1 MAVTFTRLRWKASP
15 ADRVW
20 VYKESS
26 LISNKRISI
35 KCVPHF
41 DISIE
46 SRPRPLKAS
55 HVSYLNLQAINL
67 NLNTSCAAKF
77 FICNWSSIWLVK
89 IFIYRWKICSLII
102 FERSDLLKKNM
113 KKFLSFILT
122 TWRMSTRKHALTQG
136 IITCREKWYLW

>member
-1 MAVTFTRLRWKASP
+1 MKWLWHSQGSDEKRHPLIEYEFTKRVT
-15 ADRVW
+15 
-20 VYKESS
+20 
-26 LISNKRISI
+26 NKRISI

-55 HVSYLNLQAINL
+55 HVSYLNLQAIY
-67 NLNTSCAAKF
+67 
-77 FICNWSSIWLVK
+77 LVCSK
-89 IFIYRWKICSLII
+89 IFHMQLIKHLASEDLYLQMKNMLLNHIWKIG
-102 FERSDLLKKNM
+102 FAKKNM